1 MTLQQLK
8 YAVTV
13 AECGTISAAAEK
25 LFISQPSLTTA
36 IRELESEMGVTIFSR
51 TNRGVIVSREG
62 EEFLGYAR
70 QILSQAQLLQE
81 RFSGREQGEKRFAV
95 SSQHFNFTVL
105 AFSRLVQNFRGP
117 RYSFHFR
124 ETTTYEVLEDV
135 SQLRSEVG
143 ILALNEDN
151 ERFLRRM
158 FGKLGL
164 EFTELK
170 RVQAELFVSAEHP
183 LAGRRFVTVE
193 DVSPYP
199 CITFEQGEHNGQF
212 FFEGLSAVA
221 AQSHKTICV
230 RERATEYQLLPG
242 CGSIRHVP
250 GGVCEPAFGAKAV
263 PHHWIYPAPGC
274 DSLPHDLGVH
284 TGPAGGSADIVY
296 SYTQLSF
303 SVFYKYQI
311 YPYTEYNK
319 AKQNKMLKGDLKS

>member
-25 LFISQPSLTTA
+25 LFISQPSLTAA

-230 RERATEYQLLPG
+230 RERATEYQLLRALNGFSPD
-242 CGSIRHVP
+242 V
-250 GGVCEPAFGAKAV
+250 GVSAMYREEFV
-263 PHHWIYPAPGC
+263 
-274 DSLPHDLGVH
+274 SLPLEPKQFH
-284 TGPAGGSADIVY
+284 TIGYILRRDVTPSPM
-296 SYTQLSF
+296 TL
-303 SVFYKYQI
+303 
-311 YPYTEYNK
+311 EYIQ
-319 AKQNKMLKGDLKS
+319 ALREATSI

>member
-25 LFISQPSLTTA
+25 LFISQPSLTAA

-51 TNRGVIVSREG
+51 TNRGVTVSREG

-170 RVQAELFVSAEHP
+170 RVQAELFASAEHP

-230 RERATEYQLLPG
+230 RERATEYQLLRALNGFSPD
-242 CGSIRHVP
+242 V
-250 GGVCEPAFGAKAV
+250 GVSAMYREEFV
-263 PHHWIYPAPGC
+263 
-274 DSLPHDLGVH
+274 SLPLEPKQFH
-284 TGPAGGSADIVY
+284 TIGYILRRDVTPSPM
-296 SYTQLSF
+296 TL
-303 SVFYKYQI
+303 
-311 YPYTEYNK
+311 EYIQ
-319 AKQNKMLKGDLKS
+319 ALREAASI

>member
-183 LAGRRFVTVE
+183 LADRRFVTVE
-193 DVSPYP
+193 DVRPYP

-230 RERATEYQLLPG
+230 RERATEYQLLRALNGFSPD
-242 CGSIRHVP
+242 V
-250 GGVCEPAFGAKAV
+250 GVSAMYREEFV
-263 PHHWIYPAPGC
+263 
-274 DSLPHDLGVH
+274 SLPLEPKQFH
-284 TGPAGGSADIVY
+284 TIGYILRRDVTPSPM
-296 SYTQLSF
+296 TL
-303 SVFYKYQI
+303 
-311 YPYTEYNK
+311 EYIQ
-319 AKQNKMLKGDLKS
+319 ALREAASI